1 MKKNPLVSLVL
12 IAALGAGTYWYLS
25 SRAPEAGTS
34 AKGAPPVP
42 VRLDK
47 ARIQDM
53 PVLLDVVGRAEAYES
68 VTVRSRVDGQVA
80 SVVFTEGQHVRQGDE
95 LVRLDKTDFDLR
107 LRQAEANVARD
118 EAQLTKA
125 KADTVR
131 YVSLFNRK
139 FVSEE
144 MVNNIRTAEAT
155 AAATLN
161 ADKAAA
167 ELARSQL
174 SYATIRAP
182 FSGVIGAKLIF
193 PGGAVKSNDTALA
206 TINRLTPLY
215 LTFSIPE
222 KYLPKV
228 KSSMARRGTG
238 CKEGGCL
245 KVNVPLPGKNKQ
257 QVEGEMRF
265 IDNAV
270 DPATGTIQ
278 AKAVLENRDEA
289 LTPGQYLN
297 LSLTL
302 DTLPDAVVVPNE
314 AVQQGADGPFIFVI
328 DAQGTALV
336 RSVEVAS
343 AFGGLTAISKGIQPG
358 ETVVTDGQLRLAP
371 GVKVTA
377 KTAEPQP
384 APAMVARPQTK

>member
-1 MKKNPLVSLVL
+1 MKKNSLVLLVL

-25 SRAPEAGTS
+25 TRTPDSGNS
-34 AKGAPPVP
+34 AKGMPPVP
-42 VRLDK
+42 VLLAK
-47 ARIQDM
+47 AKVQDM
-53 PVLLDVVGRAEAYES
+53 PIYLDVVGRAEAYES
-68 VTVRSRVDGQVA
+68 VTVKARVDGQVA

-95 LVRLDKTDFDLR
+95 LVRLDTTDFDLR
-107 LRQAEANVARD
+107 LRQAEANVAKD

-144 MVNNIRTAEAT
+144 KVNEIRTTEA
-155 AAATLN
+155 AAVATLN

-193 PGGAVKSNDTALA
+193 PGGSLKANDTALA
-206 TINRLTPLY
+206 TINRISPLY
-215 LTFSIPE
+215 ITFSIPE
-222 KYLPKV
+222 KHLSKL
-228 KSSMARRGTG
+228 KSAMSKGGAA
-238 CKEGGCL
+238 CKQGGCL
-245 KVNVPLPGKNKQ
+245 KVRVALPDDNKQ
-257 QVEGEMRF
+257 RLEGVVRF

-278 AKAVLENRDEA
+278 IKALLDNKDEA

-297 LSLTL
+297 LSLNL
-302 DTLPDAVVVPNE
+302 DTLPNAVVVPNE
-314 AVQQGADGPFIFVI
+314 AVQQGVDGPFIFLV
-328 DAQGTALV
+328 DAQGTAEV
-336 RSVEVAS
+336 RAVEVAS
-343 AFGGLTAISKGIQPG
+343 SLGGVTAISRGIQPG

-371 GVKVTA
+371 GVKVMA
-377 KTAEPQP
+377 KTAESQP
-384 APAMVARPQTK
+384 GTTASRPQK

>member
-1 MKKNPLVSLVL
+1 MKKNSLVL
-12 IAALGAGTYWYLS
+12 LISVAALGAGTYWYLS
-25 SRAPEAGTS
+25 TRTPESGSS
-34 AKGAPPVP
+34 AKGMPPVP
-42 VRLDK
+42 VLLAK
-47 ARIQDM
+47 AKVQDM
-53 PVLLDVVGRAEAYES
+53 PVFLDVVGRAEAYES
-68 VTVRSRVDGQVA
+68 VTVRARVDGQVA
-80 SVVFTEGQHVRQGDE
+80 GVVFTEGQHVRQGDE
-95 LVRLDKTDFDLR
+95 LVRLDTTDFGLR

-144 MVNNIRTAEAT
+144 MVNGIRTTEAT
-155 AAATLN
+155 ALATLN

-193 PGGAVKSNDTALA
+193 PGGAVKANDTPLA
-206 TINRLTPLY
+206 TINRVSPLY

-228 KSSMARRGTG
+228 RSAMSKGGAG
-238 CKEGGCL
+238 CRQGGCL
-245 KVNVPLPGKNKQ
+245 KVSVPLPGNARQ
-257 QVEGEMRF
+257 QLEGVVRF

-278 AKAVLENRDEA
+278 IKALLDNKDES

-297 LSLTL
+297 LSLNL

-314 AVQQGADGPFIFVI
+314 AVQQGVDGTFIFVV
-328 DAQGTALV
+328 DAQGAAEV
-336 RSVEVAS
+336 RIVEVAS
-343 AFGGLTAISKGIQPG
+343 SIGGVTAISKGIQPG

-371 GVKVTA
+371 GVKVAA
-377 KTAEPQP
+377 KTAETTTG
-384 APAMVARPQTK
+384 RPQNK